1 MVGRIF
7 QKKMNQPYLKAHE
20 QAGLVQRTTVIG
32 TRINSEVP
40 CMPYW
45 GLYFFFYF
53 LFLLCW
59 GALLGFKLRDS
70 GFLNRHSTTSAT
82 PPALFCIGYFQD
94 RVSQTICSGRPRA
107 AILPI
112 SGSRIARHEPL
123 APGNISFLI
132 QEFRWWAGYWW
143 LTPIILAIW
152 EAETGRTIVW
162 GQPRETVLQT
172 PSPK

>member
-1 MVGRIF
+1 MVCKLWSDLLPFISSHQCVWSTHHIQVIVQAVSI
-7 QKKMNQPYLKAHE
+7 QKQ
-20 QAGLVQRTTVIG
+20 
-32 TRINSEVP
+32 
-40 CMPYW
+40 
-45 GLYFFFYF
+45 YF

-94 RVSQTICSGRPRA
+94 RVSQTICSGWPRA
-107 AILPI
+107 VILLI

-143 LTPIILAIW
+143 LTPIILTIW
-152 EAETGRTIVW
+152 EAETGRIIVW